1 MKLLLLCVIVV
12 LSMFL
17 LPFGNGKKILL
28 LTPMGSKSHKIFY
41 MAISEVLAKRGHQVT
56 MVSGDKPTKK
66 VDNIREIVAHNYSV
80 DPMLV
85 NIFDDSQMNSAFLR
99 ETLNL
104 CMSVLEQP
112 HIQALKKEKFDLII
126 MSTFFNYCFLS
137 FVHHFKVP
145 FIYGWTTALYG
156 VFHDMIGNI
165 DVPAISGFMY
175 SEASFPFTFKQR
187 LETAI
192 FKEIFKTFK

>member
-1 MKLLLLCVIVV
+1 
-12 LSMFL
+12 
-17 LPFGNGKKILL
+17 
-28 LTPMGSKSHKIFY
+28 
-41 MAISEVLAKRGHQVT
+41 
-56 MVSGDKPTKK
+56 
-66 VDNIREIVAHNYSV
+66 
-80 DPMLV
+80 
-85 NIFDDSQMNSAFLR
+85 MNSAFLKR

-165 DVPAISGFMY
+165 DVPAIIFLLLLNNDWRQLYLRKFLKHSNELYLEPKDAIQMCIERGMCPPDTPPF
-175 SEASFPFTFKQR
+175 SEFHKNARIT
-187 LETAI
+187 
-192 FKEIFKTFK
+192 